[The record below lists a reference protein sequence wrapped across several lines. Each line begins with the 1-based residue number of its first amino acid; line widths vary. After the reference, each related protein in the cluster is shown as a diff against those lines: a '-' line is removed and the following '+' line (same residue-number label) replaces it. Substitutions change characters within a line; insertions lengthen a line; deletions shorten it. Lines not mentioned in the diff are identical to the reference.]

1 MSERKSANTPQS
13 MEELRNRYQ
22 QLNELRI
29 QAETRQKTA
38 LEQLELLRQGAREQF
53 GTDDLDKLK
62 EMLEQRKSEN
72 ERKRA
77 EYQKSLEQI
86 EVKLAE
92 IDRQF
97 SERPR
102 A

>member
-1 MSERKSANTPQS
+1 MAKHDSRNSPQTL
-13 MEELRNRYQ
+13 EELRKRYE

-38 LEQLELLRQGAREQF
+38 LEQLETLRKTARDQF
-53 GTDDLDKLK
+53 GTDDLPKLK
-62 EMLEQRKSEN
+62 EMLQQRKEEN

-77 EYQKSLEQI
+77 DYQKSLEQI
-86 EVKLAE
+86 ELKLAE

-102 A
+102 T

>member
-1 MSERKSANTPQS
+1 MAKNDPRNSPQTL
-13 MEELRNRYQ
+13 EELRKRYE

-38 LEQLELLRQGAREQF
+38 LEQLETLRKTARDQF
-53 GTDDLDKLK
+53 GTDDLSKLK
-62 EMLEQRKSEN
+62 EMLQQRKEEN

-77 EYQKSLEQI
+77 DYQKSLEQI
-86 EVKLAE
+86 ELKLAE

-102 A
+102 T

>member
-1 MSERKSANTPQS
+1 MSERKSPKTPQS
-13 MEELRNRYQ
+13 MEELRKRYE

-38 LEQLELLRQGAREQF
+38 MEQLELLRQAAREQF

-62 EMLEQRKSEN
+62 EMLELRKSEN
-72 ERKRA
+72 ERKRE

-86 EVKLAE
+86 EAKLAE